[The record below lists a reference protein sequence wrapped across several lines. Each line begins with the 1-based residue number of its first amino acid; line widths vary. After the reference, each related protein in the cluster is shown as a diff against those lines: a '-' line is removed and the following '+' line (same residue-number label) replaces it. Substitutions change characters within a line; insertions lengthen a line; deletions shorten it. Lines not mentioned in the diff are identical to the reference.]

1 MIKAKKSYGQH
12 FLTSDPIAER
22 IAKSLLQTEEYGK
35 RVIEVGPGKGM
46 LTKQLLACGYDLY
59 CVEAD
64 RDMID
69 YLNLHYAKPLAGRI
83 VAGDFLKIP
92 LEQYHTGEFAIIGNY
107 PYNISSQIIFKAI
120 DYRAQVVEV
129 VGMFQKEMAERVAA
143 PAGSK
148 TYGVI
153 SVLTQAFFDV
163 KYLFTVHKGSF
174 NPPPKV
180 ESAVIRLTRKPN
192 QTLGCDPV
200 LFKSLVKLT
209 FGQRRKMLRNTLR
222 AFLQTDDL
230 LQDAFFDKRP
240 EQLTVAD
247 FVALTNRI
255 AALQPPAE

>member
-1 MIKAKKSYGQH
+1 M
-12 FLTSDPIAER
+12 
-22 IAKSLLQTEEYGK
+22 
-35 RVIEVGPGKGM
+35 
-46 LTKQLLACGYDLY
+46 
-59 CVEAD
+59 
-64 RDMID
+64 
-69 YLNLHYAKPLAGRI
+69 
-83 VAGDFLKIP
+83 
-92 LEQYHTGEFAIIGNY
+92 
-107 PYNISSQIIFKAI
+107 
-120 DYRAQVVEV
+120 
-129 VGMFQKEMAERVAA
+129 
-143 PAGSK
+143 
-148 TYGVI
+148 
-153 SVLTQAFFDV
+153 LTQAFFDV